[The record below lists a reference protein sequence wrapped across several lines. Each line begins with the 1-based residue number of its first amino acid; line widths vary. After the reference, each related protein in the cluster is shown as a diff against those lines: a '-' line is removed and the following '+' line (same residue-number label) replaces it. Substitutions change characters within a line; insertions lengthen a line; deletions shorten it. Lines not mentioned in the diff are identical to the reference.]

1 MVRYRFAPPQQLLLG
16 EVRLHLID
24 PVTDQTEI
32 SLDVPK
38 IAINS
43 VQGHV
48 HIVSGGR
55 PGKGQS
61 GQRTTVILLCQYAH
75 AVFEID
81 IELQPLS
88 LGSTPGYA

>member
-24 PVTDQTEI
+24 AVTDQTEI
-32 SLDVPK
+32 SLYVPK

-43 VQGHV
+43 VERHV

-61 GQRTTVILLCQYAH
+61 GQRTTVILLCQYTH
-75 AVFEID
+75 AVLKID
-81 IELQPLS
+81 IELQPLP

>member
-1 MVRYRFAPPQQLLLG
+1 MIRYRFAPPQQLLLG

-24 PVTDQTEI
+24 PVTDQGEI
-32 SLDVPK
+32 SLYVPE

-61 GQRTTVILLCQYAH
+61 SQRTTVILLCKYAH
-75 AVFEID
+75 AVFKIN
-81 IELQPLS
+81 IELQPLP
-88 LGSTPGYA
+88 LGSTPGDA